1 MRLATIVALLLAVGT
16 LALMAPHPL
25 AAAPAE
31 LTPTVVYVPEQYHS
45 GGAYTAIQAGPAGR
59 VYVGTTIYDGYAHFL
74 AFSPATGR
82 FESLAEMSA
91 ATGEKTPGPYAQAK
105 IHTKPVIS
113 PDGLVY
119 FATKS
124 GKRAADP
131 RWQENYP
138 GGHLLVHDPRANT
151 TRDLGVFKPKVS
163 IIALGVDRQR
173 NLIYLLTD
181 PDSHLVVYDPRARTF
196 ADKGQF
202 GPPGDGPTRYLAV
215 LNNGDAFH
223 QYPGLTMARYNAAN
237 GTIERLPIAIS
248 GGGSYEP
255 PYAIIPVADGRRLIG
270 VGNQSGQVYVFEP
283 RERDIAGR
291 AIGTAGVEGAG
302 GRNVS
307 HYTMAL
313 APDGSVY
320 YTATFGND
328 LYINRVPAEM
338 TAPQNVGR
346 VAPLGPIPTG
356 YSRTL
361 SRNLLVQG
369 STFTPDGIYIVMT
382 AYPLRLL
389 VFRGLGP
396 R

>member
-1 MRLATIVALLLAVGT
+1 MTFVPAHR
-16 LALMAPHPL
+16 L
-25 AAAPAE
+25 AAAPAV
-31 LTPTVVYVPEQYHS
+31 LTPTVIYVPEAFHS
-45 GGAYTAIQAGPAGR
+45 GGAYTAIQTGTADR

-91 ATGEKTPGPYAQAK
+91 ATGERTPGPYAQAK
-105 IHTKPVIS
+105 IHTKPVIA

-124 GKRAADP
+124 GKRAADA

-138 GGHLLVHDPRANT
+138 GGHLLVHDPRTNT

-163 IIALGVDRQR
+163 VISLGVDRQR

-196 ADKGQF
+196 TDKGQF
-202 GPPGDGPTRYLAV
+202 GPPGDGPTRYLVV

-223 QYPGLTMARYNAAN
+223 QYPGATMARYNAAS
-237 GTIERLPIAIS
+237 GAIERLSLAIS

-255 PYAIIPVADGRRLIG
+255 PYAVVPLADGRRFIG
-270 VGNQSGQVYVFEP
+270 VGNRSGQVYVFEP
-283 RERDIAGR
+283 RDRDIAVR
-291 AIGTAGVEGAG
+291 AIGAATAEGAG
-302 GRNVS
+302 GGNVS
-307 HYTMAL
+307 HYTMTV

-320 YTATFGND
+320 YTATFGNE
-328 LYINRVPAEM
+328 LYIHRVPAEM
-338 TAPQNVGR
+338 SAPQNVGR
-346 VAPLGPIPTG
+346 VAPLGPVPAG

-369 STFTPDGIYIVMT
+369 STFTPDGVYIVMT
-382 AYPLRLL
+382 AYPMRLL

>member
-1 MRLATIVALLLAVGT
+1 MRLAIIVALLCALGT
-16 LALMAPHPL
+16 SAILPAGP
-25 AAAPAE
+25 AAAGPAE
-31 LTPTVVYVPEQYHS
+31 LAPTTVYVPEQFHS
-45 GGAYTAIQAGPAGR
+45 GGAYTAIQAGAAGR
-59 VYVGTTIYDGYAHFL
+59 VYVGTTIYDGYAYFL

-91 ATGEKTPGPYAQAK
+91 ATGERNPGPYAQAK
-105 IHTKPVIS
+105 IHTKPVIGN
-113 PDGLVY
+113 DGLVY

-138 GGHLLVHDPRANT
+138 GGHLLVYDPRTNA

-163 IIALGVDRQR
+163 VIALGYDRER
-173 NLIYLLTD
+173 NLVYLLTD
-181 PDSHLVVYDPRARTF
+181 PNSTLVIYDPQTRRFT
-196 ADKGQF
+196 DKGQF

-223 QYPGLTMARYNAAN
+223 QYPGATMARYNAAR
-237 GTIERLPIAIS
+237 GAIERLPLAIS
-248 GGGSYEP
+248 GGGSYES
-255 PYAIIPVADGRRLIG
+255 PYAVIPLADGRRFIG
-270 VGNQSGQVYVFEP
+270 VGNRSGQVYVFEP
-283 RERDIAGR
+283 RERDIAVR
-291 AIGTAGVEGAG
+291 ALGTAGIDGAG
-302 GRNVS
+302 ARNVS

-328 LYINRVPAEM
+328 LYIHRVPSEM

-346 VAPLGPIPTG
+346 VAPLAPVPAG

-361 SRNLLVQG
+361 SRNLLIQG
-369 STFTPDGIYIVMT
+369 STFTPDGLYIVMT

-389 VFRGLGP
+389 VFRGLGS